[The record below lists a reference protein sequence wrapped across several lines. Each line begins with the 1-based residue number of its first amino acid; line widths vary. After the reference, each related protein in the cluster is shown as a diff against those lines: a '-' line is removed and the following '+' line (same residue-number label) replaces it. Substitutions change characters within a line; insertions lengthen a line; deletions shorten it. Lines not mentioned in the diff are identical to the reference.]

1 MVIISFAPSWGGYAS
16 ILRVGRRLSRGD
28 GSLSLSLSLSLSRGD
43 GDGYKKQQQEWQ
55 NGLFLSHAPRLLIVY
70 GVYILK

>member
-28 GSLSLSLSLSLSRGD
+28 GSLSLSLSLVAMAMAIKSSNKNGRMAYFSLMHLA
-43 GDGYKKQQQEWQ
+43 Y
-55 NGLFLSHAPRLLIVY
+55 
-70 GVYILK
+70 